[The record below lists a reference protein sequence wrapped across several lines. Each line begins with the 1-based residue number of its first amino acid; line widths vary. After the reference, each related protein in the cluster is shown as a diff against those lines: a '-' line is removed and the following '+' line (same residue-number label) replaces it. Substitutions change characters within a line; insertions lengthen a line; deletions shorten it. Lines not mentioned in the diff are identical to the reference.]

1 MCGDGGVS
9 VGSGHCINKTLWSDK
24 GEGEGEVGRFRRG
37 KKRDPH
43 SCLSARCTGI
53 FACAFFF
60 FLTQFYYSTQGWLF
74 SGRGSLHVEALILLF
89 FLFFSLSART
99 HTHTHTHTHTFVQSL
114 LGCRVHSSEDVGEAV
129 KH

>member
-60 FLTQFYYSTQGWLF
+60 FFFFDT
-74 SGRGSLHVEALILLF
+74 ILLF
-89 FLFFSLSART
+89 HTRLALLWQREPSCGGTDPALFSIFFSQRT
-99 HTHTHTHTHTFVQSL
+99 HTHTHTHIRAKLAGLQGSQ
-114 LGCRVHSSEDVGEAV
+114 
-129 KH
+129 